1 MLKEKARM
9 IARVVYVADL
19 ALTTAAFFAAFFLRD
34 LVLPRIAPDQFP
46 TGLFPLREY
55 VKIYPVVLILWSV
68 LLFSYHS
75 YHSHRTV
82 PLLRAPLPSL
92 PVVFRGTAILAAL
105 ACLLPL
111 RQQVGECCRDG
122 VADEDDANG
131 RQRLAQERDGA
142 VAVIAVITEEKD
154 GPENQDDGID
164 LDVFAKGEEPCRE
177 LVGRNPRQH
186 EVTEE
191 EGGKERS
198 RRERKVGNIDDPGDH
213 ARLFF
218 KHSTSRPV
226 KRLSKT
232 ICFECTTEIDGQ
244 ASTAGFFS

>member
-82 PLLRAPLPSL
+82 PLLREALTAIR
-92 PVVFRGTAILAAL
+92 VVFVGNAIPATLAY
-105 ACLLPL
+105 LLPQ
-111 RQQVGECCRDG
+111 RQQAGEGCQDG
-122 VADEDDANG
+122 GAAEDDGKG
-131 RQRLAQERDGA
+131 RQRRAQERDGA
-142 VAVIAVITEEKD
+142 VAVIAVIAEEQD
-154 GPENQDDGID
+154 GPEDEDDGID
-164 LDVFAKGEEPCRE
+164 LDVFAKGEKPCRE
-177 LVGRNPRQH
+177 LVGCNPRQH